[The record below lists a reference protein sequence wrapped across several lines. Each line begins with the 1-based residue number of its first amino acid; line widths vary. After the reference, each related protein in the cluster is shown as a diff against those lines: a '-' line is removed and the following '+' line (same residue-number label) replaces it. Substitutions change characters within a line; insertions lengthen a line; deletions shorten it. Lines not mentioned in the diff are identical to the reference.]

1 MMIIPDGG
9 PDLVTGRADG
19 NGYKI
24 WVNANVRRET
34 NNKGIRTW
42 IYSPFNPSYARMA
55 RPPARA
61 MGTRN
66 LTWFREQSI
75 ALVLLGVECGFCEIF
90 YGLSTAFARSR
101 SNIPQMIAE
110 G

>member
-55 RPPARA
+55 RPRRKRWVREISPGLGNRA
-61 MGTRN
+61 
-66 LTWFREQSI
+66 
-75 ALVLLGVECGFCEIF
+75 LLLCF
-90 YGLSTAFARSR
+90 
-101 SNIPQMIAE
+101 
-110 G
+110 